1 MDSNALSNAAIW
13 AQISWILFPDLI
25 AFGLYSLCL
34 FLFYSVLP

>member
-1 MDSNALSNAAIW
+1 MDFDSLSNAAIW